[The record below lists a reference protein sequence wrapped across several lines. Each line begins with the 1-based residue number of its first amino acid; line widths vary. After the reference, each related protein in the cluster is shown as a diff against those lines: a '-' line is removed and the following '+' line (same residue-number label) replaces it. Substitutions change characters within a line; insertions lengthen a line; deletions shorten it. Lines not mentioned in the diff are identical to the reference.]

1 MTENKEEIKRKEKV
15 AVEDNAKVNTD
26 ITEKD
31 DDDKNV
37 DNVIM
42 ITEGLG
48 KKPYT
53 VEGVI
58 KFIITSD
65 DNGDTAVVGTLE
77 AKYFIENTDDIYQI
91 DTWRFCLNHVAVKTL
106 ECASDSEI
114 LVYHF
119 SAGSF
124 SIKA

>member
-1 MTENKEEIKRKEKV
+1 MTENKEEIKREEKV

-26 ITEKD
+26 ITKKD

-77 AKYFIENTDDIYQI
+77 TKYFIENTDDIYQI
-91 DTWRFCLNHVAVKTL
+91 DTWRFCLNHVVVKTL

>member
-1 MTENKEEIKRKEKV
+1 MTENKEEIKREEKV
-15 AVEDNAKVNTD
+15 AVEDNTNVDASTTKK
-26 ITEKD
+26 E

-37 DNVIM
+37 DNIIM

-65 DNGDTAVVGTLE
+65 DNGNTTVVGTLE
-77 AKYFIENTDDIYQI
+77 TRCFIENTDDIYQI

-119 SAGSF
+119 SANSF